1 MAELLNGTL
10 RLLIRSDG
18 TRAVASA
25 GDEKF
30 LKADV
35 ADVRRELTPFEAYR
49 KICKKLDASVVEP
62 PEDVGHPV
70 DPEVGY
76 RVLEL
81 LESLWD
87 SGFRRLGVL
96 GTVGCGA
103 PLHDIEVG
111 NPVGWTSVR
120 VSNPGSDLD
129 LVAPHRD
136 YLFEMLLS
144 GFETVKRFAD
154 RVIMSPA
161 AFTGFTVP
169 RVEVRLPRGC

>member
-1 MAELLNGTL
+1 M
-10 RLLIRSDG
+10 
-18 TRAVASA
+18 
-25 GDEKF
+25 
-30 LKADV
+30 
-35 ADVRRELTPFEAYR
+35 TPFEAYR
-49 KICKKLDASVVEP
+49 EICRRLDASVVEP
-62 PEDVGHPV
+62 PEDAGHPV

-87 SGFRRLGVL
+87 LGFRRLGVL

-129 LVAPHRD
+129 LVAPDRD
-136 YLFEMLLS
+136 CLLEMSFS
-144 GFETVKRFAD
+144 GFETVKCFED

-161 AFTGFTVP
+161 AITGFAVP

>member
-1 MAELLNGTL
+1 M
-10 RLLIRSDG
+10 
-18 TRAVASA
+18 

-30 LKADV
+30 LKADGV
-35 ADVRRELTPFEAYR
+35 EIRKELTPFEAYR

-62 PEDVGHPV
+62 PEDAGYPV
-70 DPEVGY
+70 DPETGY

-81 LESLWD
+81 LEGLWD

-103 PLHDIEVG
+103 PLYDIEVG

-129 LVAPHRD
+129 LVVPDRD
-136 YLFEMLLS
+136 YLLEMLS
-144 GFETVKRFAD
+144 PGFETVKRFAD
-154 RVIMSPA
+154 RVIMSPV